1 MMKGG
6 KPIILFCLILILS
19 ALGCSTHS
27 PMTAHFRNNFDDFK
41 MPEKDN
47 IKKSAIKRT
56 YPASAYDS
64 IWDSA
69 LTIISQQSIIIKASK
84 SSGIIG
90 YVDID
95 SVFIKS
101 FWVGKRVASVPARFL
116 YLEFPFAVLIEKDTE
131 VTTVYVYPMT
141 EIFEFDK
148 NLSDPPFLT
157 SFPSKGWLD
166 TVKTG
171 FNQKGEEFL
180 ERLSV
185 QLTAQNRW
193 QWLSK

>member
-1 MMKGG
+1 MMKGR
-6 KPIILFCLILILS
+6 KPIILFYLILILS
-19 ALGCSTHS
+19 ALGCSTYS
-27 PMTAHFRNNFDDFK
+27 PMTTHFRNNFDDFK

-47 IKKSAIKRT
+47 IKKTAIKRT

-84 SSGIIG
+84 GSGIIG
-90 YVDID
+90 YVDVD
-95 SVFIKS
+95 SILIERWEGYV
-101 FWVGKRVASVPARFL
+101 KRKRFL
-116 YLEFPFAVLIEKDTE
+116 YLEFPFTVLIEKDTG
-131 VTTVYVYPMT
+131 VTTVYVYPIT
-141 EIFEFDK
+141 EVFESNK
-148 NLSDPPFLT
+148 NFSE
-157 SFPSKGWLD
+157 KGWWS